1 MKLVTQTE
9 VLSARLGDEKAVR
22 IICESGFEGIDY
34 SMFRM
39 SADNDLLNTSA
50 YKEHI
55 KEIKKIAESYGIP
68 FEQSHAPFPPVREG
82 DKEYSERTME
92 KVKRAIEIA
101 GMLEAK
107 ICVVH
112 PCVFSENQFEH
123 NMEMYH
129 TLEPYA
135 KAAGVKLA
143 LENMWGWDK
152 IRNSIVPNVCSTA
165 EDFNR
170 YVDALN
176 PERFTACLDLGHCG
190 LVGENAASMIRDME
204 KRIGCVHIHDNDNI
218 HDSHT
223 LPYLSK
229 MDWESILKAFADI
242 DYSGNFTY
250 EADGFLRMFPDEM
263 LPACERFMRDVG
275 VEMIKKINGYKGN

>member
-39 SADNDLLNTSA
+39 SDDNDLLNTSA

-55 KEIKKIAESYGIP
+55 KEIKKIAESYDVP
-68 FEQSHAPFPPVREG
+68 FEQSHAPFPPIREG

-112 PCVFSENQFEH
+112 PCVFSDNQFEH

-135 KAAGVKLA
+135 KNSGVKLA

-176 PERFTACLDLGHCG
+176 PENFTACLDLGHCG
-190 LVGENAASMIRDME
+190 LVGENAASMIIDMG

-229 MDWESILKAFADI
+229 MDWDSILKAFADI

-250 EADGFLRMFPDEM
+250 EADSFLRIFPDEM
-263 LPACERFMRDVG
+263 LPACERFMHDVG

>member
-9 VLSARLGDEKAVR
+9 VLSARLSDEKAVR

-39 SADNDLLNTSA
+39 SDDNDLLNTSA

-55 KEIKKIAESYGIP
+55 KEIKKIAESYDVP
-68 FEQSHAPFPPVREG
+68 FEQSHAPFPPIREG

-112 PCVFSENQFEH
+112 PCVFSDNQFEH

-135 KAAGVKLA
+135 KNAGVKLA

-176 PERFTACLDLGHCG
+176 PENFTACLDLGHCG
-190 LVGENAASMIRDME
+190 LVGENAASMIIDMG

-229 MDWESILKAFADI
+229 MDWDSILKAFADI

-250 EADGFLRMFPDEM
+250 EADSFLRMFPDEI
-263 LPACERFMRDVG
+263 LPACERFMHDVG

>member
-39 SADNDLLNTSA
+39 SDDNDLLNTSA

-55 KEIKKIAESYGIP
+55 KEIKKIAESYDVP
-68 FEQSHAPFPPVREG
+68 FEQSHAPFPPIREG

-112 PCVFSENQFEH
+112 PCVFSDNQFEH

-135 KAAGVKLA
+135 KNAGVKLA

-176 PERFTACLDLGHCG
+176 PENFTACLDLGHCG
-190 LVGENAASMIRDME
+190 LVGKNAASMIIDMG

-229 MDWESILKAFADI
+229 MDWNSILKAFADI

-250 EADGFLRMFPDEM
+250 EADSFLRMFPDEM
-263 LPACERFMRDVG
+263 LPACERFMHDVG